1 MSTKEKVDLLLSKWL
16 SRKLMVFIIA
26 SIALFFGSLESSDWV
41 IVATVYIAMEGTTN
55 IVED

>member
-1 MSTKEKVDLLLSKWL
+1 
-16 SRKLMVFIIA
+16 MVFIIA

-55 IVED
+55 IVERLMKTKLDLK